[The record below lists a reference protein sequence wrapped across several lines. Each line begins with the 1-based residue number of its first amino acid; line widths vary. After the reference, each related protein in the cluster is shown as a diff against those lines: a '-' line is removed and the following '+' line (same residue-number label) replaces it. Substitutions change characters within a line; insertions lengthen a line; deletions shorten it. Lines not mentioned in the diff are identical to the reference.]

1 MAESK
6 SPSTLQETEHSY
18 TVENQPSE
26 NVCQSSTTNENS
38 IETTREENIESVVVN
53 LDAPSN
59 KKNPV
64 CNVSSDEE
72 QPTESPAT
80 TEIQPSSKEDTQD
93 TSDTPIQGSDESID
107 YKKLIA
113 EIDAEMSRLGW
124 SSNKGVEYI
133 QKHYGVTSRV
143 QLEDVQLIE
152 FWNHLKG
159 LGN

>member
-18 TVENQPSE
+18 TVEKPENK
-26 NVCQSSTTNENS
+26 NVCKLSTTNKNP
-38 IETTREENIESVVVN
+38 IEKTREENMESVVVN

-80 TEIQPSSKEDTQD
+80 TEIQPIREDDTQN
-93 TSDTPIQGSDESID
+93 TSDTAIQGSDESID

-133 QKHYGVTSRV
+133 QKHYGVKSRV
-143 QLEDVQLIE
+143 QLNDVQLIE